1 MLNWPKIKIKQFKR
15 GYIFYHPILYFC
27 TPIGVYPNNLW
38 VEDFMDFMNV
48 QSINLKSV
56 SNRIIQILKM
66 YFVHLQVLKMYFRL
80 YNS

>member
-1 MLNWPKIKIKQFKR
+1 
-15 GYIFYHPILYFC
+15 
-27 TPIGVYPNNLW
+27 
-38 VEDFMDFMNV
+38 MDFMNV